1 MQILCRM
8 ILISVVSLGLFRN
21 EIKAPSLSAENV
33 VQRCIKTERF
43 VKATIPKKEIKVR
56 LTTYWAKGGDTDN
69 WSAKRQSSTG
79 VRLKP
84 NVSVAVDPKV
94 IPYFSRLYIP
104 NLGFRY
110 AHDTGTAVI
119 RKKASGGKY
128 PVIDIFFL
136 HRKDAER
143 FANNNPKIV
152 KVKVFD
158 RI

>member
-1 MQILCRM
+1 MQILCRL
-8 ILISVVSLGLFRN
+8 ILISVVSLGLFHN
-21 EIKAPSLSAENV
+21 EIKSPSLSAENV
-33 VQRCIKTERF
+33 VQRCVKTERF
-43 VKATIPKKEIKVR
+43 IKAMIPKKEIKVR
-56 LTTYWAKGGDTDN
+56 LTTYWAKGGDTDG
-69 WSAKRQSSTG
+69 WSANRQSSTG

-84 NVSVAVDPKV
+84 NVSVAVDPRV

-128 PVIDIFFL
+128 PVVDIFFL
-136 HRKDAER
+136 HKKDAER

>member
-1 MQILCRM
+1 M
-8 ILISVVSLGLFRN
+8 ILISVVSLGLFHN
-21 EIKAPSLSAENV
+21 EIKSPSTSYNEISE
-33 VQRCIKTERF
+33 RCVKTDRF
-43 VKATIPKKEIKVR
+43 VKSIIPKEEIKVR
-56 LTTYWAKGGDTDN
+56 ITTYWAKGGDTDS

-84 NVSVAVDPKV
+84 NISVAVDPRV

-110 AHDTGTAVI
+110 AHDTGRDVI

-128 PVIDIFFL
+128 PIIDIFFL
-136 HRKDAER
+136 HKKDAER
-143 FANNNPKIV
+143 FANKHPKIV
-152 KVKVFD
+152 KVKVYD

>member
-1 MQILCRM
+1 M
-8 ILISVVSLGLFRN
+8 ILISIVSLGLFHN
-21 EIKAPSLSAENV
+21 EIKTPSTLYKEISE
-33 VQRCIKTERF
+33 RCVKTDLF
-43 VKATIPKKEIKVR
+43 VKSTIPKKEIKVR
-56 LTTYWAKGGDTDN
+56 ITTYWAKGGDTDS

-84 NVSVAVDPKV
+84 NVSVAVDPKI

-110 AHDTGTAVI
+110 AHDTGTDVI
-119 RKKASGGKY
+119 KKKASKGKY

-136 HRKDAER
+136 HKKDAER
-143 FANNNPKIV
+143 FANTHPKIV
-152 KVKVFD
+152 KIKVYN